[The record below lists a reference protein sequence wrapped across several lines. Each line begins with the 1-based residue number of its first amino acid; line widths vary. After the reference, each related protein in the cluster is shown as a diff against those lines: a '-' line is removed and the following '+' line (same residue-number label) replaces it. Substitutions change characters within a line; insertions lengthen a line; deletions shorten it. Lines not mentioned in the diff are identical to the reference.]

1 MSPSL
6 IFQAAAFVA
15 LSVGGTYYL
24 AGNMEE
30 DREVVMKVETIQP
43 QQKAV
48 LSNGS
53 LVSIPRTNGQFF
65 TQGRVNSGSVR
76 FLIDTGASTVALT
89 LEDARRAGININNL
103 VYDRQVQTANGRT
116 VAAEVML
123 RDVRIGGVRVTN
135 VRALV
140 MAEGLHISL
149 LGMTYLGQLQKVE
162 VMPNQLILQR

>member
-1 MSPSL
+1 
-6 IFQAAAFVA
+6 
-15 LSVGGTYYL
+15 
-24 AGNMEE
+24 
-30 DREVVMKVETIQP
+30 
-43 QQKAV
+43 
-48 LSNGS
+48 
-53 LVSIPRTNGQFF
+53 
-65 TQGRVNSGSVR
+65 
-76 FLIDTGASTVALT
+76 LT

-103 VYDRQVQTANGRT
+103 VYDRQVQTANGRA